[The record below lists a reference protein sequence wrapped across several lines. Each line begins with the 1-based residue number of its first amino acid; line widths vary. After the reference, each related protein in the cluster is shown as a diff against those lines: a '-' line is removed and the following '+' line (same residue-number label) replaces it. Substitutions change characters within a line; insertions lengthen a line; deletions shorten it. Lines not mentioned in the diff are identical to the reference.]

1 LSLHY
6 LLDTNLLSEP
16 LRPKPN
22 PAVIEKLRLHENEIA
37 TATIVWHELL
47 FGCQRLPE
55 SKKRRTIETYLQ
67 TVVQPHIPILPYDL
81 RAATWHA
88 RERTRLV
95 QSGKTPAF
103 ADGQIAAIAYTNDL
117 ILVTNNTL
125 DFQNFLNL
133 KLENWH
139 QRSI

>member
-1 LSLHY
+1 MAVSVFP
-6 LLDTNLLSEP
+6 NL
-16 LRPKPN
+16 
-22 PAVIEKLRLHENEIA
+22 
-37 TATIVWHELL
+37 
-47 FGCQRLPE
+47 
-55 SKKRRTIETYLQ
+55 KKRYTIETYLQ

-81 RAATWHA
+81 AAATWHA

-139 QRSI
+139 QS